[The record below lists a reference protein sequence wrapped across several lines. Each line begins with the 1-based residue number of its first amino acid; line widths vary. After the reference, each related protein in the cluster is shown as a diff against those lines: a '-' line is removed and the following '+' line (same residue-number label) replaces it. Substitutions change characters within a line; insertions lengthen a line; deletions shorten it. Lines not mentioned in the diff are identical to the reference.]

1 MQPSIPEPSA
11 VRRTLSM
18 GIDCENQVPI
28 SDPLELVTFHRR
40 HYWTLKIVERSQQ
53 PHLSPLQVN
62 DESK

>member
-1 MQPSIPEPSA
+1 
-11 VRRTLSM
+11 M

-40 HYWTLKIVERSQQ
+40 RYSTLKIVERSQQ